1 MPNELIWIL
10 FALVNFSLLLIF
22 YRLFGKTG
30 LFVWIGMATVI
41 ANIQVL
47 KTVELFGLT
56 ATLGNII
63 YGTAYLA
70 TDILNEKYSK
80 EDAKKA
86 VWLGFSAL
94 LAMTIMM
101 QISLIFEPGESD
113 FAQGALDTLFG
124 LIPQI
129 ALGSMAAYIVS
140 QYFDVWIYDKIRKLL
155 PQTKYLWIRNNAGT
169 MLSQLLDTIVFCSIA
184 FYGQY
189 PFDVW
194 LEIFFTTYV
203 IKFVVA
209 IIDTPFMY
217 IAKFMHK
224 EDKKSTSAR

>member
-1 MPNELIWIL
+1 MSNELIWIL
-10 FALVNFSLLLIF
+10 FAIVNFSLLLVF
-22 YRLFGKTG
+22 YRLFGKMG
-30 LFVWIGMATVI
+30 LFVWIGMATVV

-80 EDAKKA
+80 DDAKKA
-86 VWLGFSAL
+86 VWLGFSTL
-94 LAMTIMM
+94 IAMTVMM
-101 QISLIFEPGESD
+101 QIALVFEPGQSD
-113 FAQGALDTLFG
+113 FAQGSLETLFG

-140 QYFDVWIYDKIRKLL
+140 QYFDVWIYDKVRKLF
-155 PQTKYLWIRNNAGT
+155 PSTKYLWLRNNSST
-169 MLSQLLDTIVFCSIA
+169 MLSQLLDTIVFCGIA

-189 PFDVW
+189 PFDIW

-203 IKFVVA
+203 IKFIVA
-209 IIDTPFMY
+209 LIDTPFMY
-217 IAKFMHK
+217 AAKFMHK
-224 EDKKSTSAR
+224 G

>member
-1 MPNELIWIL
+1 MSNELIWIL
-10 FALVNFSLLLIF
+10 FALINFSLLLIF
-22 YRLFGKTG
+22 YRIFGKMG

-63 YGTAYLA
+63 YGSAYLA

-80 EDAKKA
+80 KDAKKA
-86 VWLGFSAL
+86 VWLGFSTL
-94 LAMTIMM
+94 ITMTIMM
-101 QISLIFEPGESD
+101 QIALQFQPGQSD
-113 FAQGALDTLFG
+113 FAQGSLETLFG

-129 ALGSMAAYIVS
+129 ALGSMAAYLVS
-140 QYFDVWIYDKIRKLL
+140 QYFDVWIYDKIRKLF
-155 PQTKYLWIRNNAGT
+155 PSTKYLWLRNNAGT
-169 MLSQLLDTIVFCSIA
+169 MLSQLLDTTVFCSIA

-189 PFDVW
+189 PINIWF
-194 LEIFFTTYV
+194 EIFFTTYV

-224 EDKKSTSAR
+224 NDQKGS

>member
-1 MPNELIWIL
+1 MSNEIIWIL
-10 FALVNFSLLLIF
+10 FALVNFSLLLVF
-22 YRLFGKTG
+22 YRLFGKMG

-63 YGTAYLA
+63 YGSAYLA

-80 EDAKKA
+80 DDAKKA
-86 VWLGFSAL
+86 VWLGFSTL
-94 LAMTIMM
+94 LAMTVLM
-101 QISLIFEPGESD
+101 QIALVFNPAESD
-113 FAQGALDTLFG
+113 FAQGALETLFG

-129 ALGSMAAYIVS
+129 ALGSMAAYIIS
-140 QYFDVWIYDKIRKLL
+140 QYFDVWIYDKFRKIF
-155 PQTKYLWIRNNAGT
+155 PSTKYLWIRNNGST
-169 MLSQLLDTIVFCSIA
+169 MLSQLLDTAVFCSIA

-189 PFDVW
+189 PFDIWV
-194 LEIFFTTYV
+194 EIFITTYV

-209 IIDTPFMY
+209 LIDTPFMY
-217 IAKFMHK
+217 AAKYM
-224 EDKKSTSAR
+224 KKG

>member
-1 MPNELIWIL
+1 MSNEIIWIL

-22 YRLFGKTG
+22 YRLFGKMG

-63 YGTAYLA
+63 YGSAYLA

-80 EDAKKA
+80 SDAKKA
-86 VWLGFSAL
+86 VWLGFSSL
-94 LAMTIMM
+94 IAMTIMM
-101 QISLIFEPGESD
+101 QIALVFEPGQSD
-113 FAQGALDTLFG
+113 FTQGALETLFG

-140 QYFDVWIYDKIRKLL
+140 QYFDVWIYDKFRNLF
-155 PQTKYLWIRNNAGT
+155 PSTSHLWIRNNGST
-169 MLSQLLDTIVFCSIA
+169 MISQLLDTIVFCSIA

-189 PFDVW
+189 PFDIW
-194 LEIFFTTYV
+194 LEIFVTTYV
-203 IKFVVA
+203 IKLVVA
-209 IIDTPFMY
+209 LIDTPFMY
-217 IAKFMHK
+217 IAKYMHK
-224 EDKKSTSAR
+224 GEKSH